1 MTKKLAFASILTAL
15 AALCLCGSILLP
27 TGRMVMLFMSSFCIL
42 VATIECNTRF
52 SLLSYISTT
61 LIGFLFMP
69 FKLQLFLYAGIL
81 GYYPVVKMYIER
93 INNRKLEW
101 LVKVLFFSAILIIAY
116 FMLRYFFMPRIDFG
130 VLMDYV
136 FAHLPVIVIAAEI
149 IFIVYDYLLSMLATY
164 YTSVIQRQMYQ
175 R

>member
-1 MTKKLAFASILTAL
+1 MTRKLAFASILTAL

-27 TGRMVMLFMSSFCIL
+27 TGRIALLFMSSFCIL

-52 SLLSYISTT
+52 SLLAYIATA
-61 LIGFLFMP
+61 LIGFLFLP

-81 GYYPVVKMYIER
+81 GYYPIVKRYIER

-101 LVKVLFFSAILIIAY
+101 LVKVLFFNAILIIAY
-116 FMLRYFFMPRIDFG
+116 FIIRYVFMPRIDFG

-149 IFIVYDYLLSMLATY
+149 IFVVYDYLLSMLASY
-164 YTSVIQRQMYQ
+164 YTNVIQKQMYHG
-175 R
+175 